1 MAQLKVKVVELQ
13 GSGKAQEPV
22 GKADVNAFLA
32 ANPKAKIALTGNASP
47 LTRDHGKRASIFGVM
62 SQWEGPAIEFARDA
76 QVVKTWGGGREDLV
90 IALNGTRKNGFAP
103 YIKLVG

>member
-1 MAQLKVKVVELQ
+1 MAQSKVKVVELQ
-13 GSGKAQEPV
+13 GSGSAKEPLA
-22 GKADVNAFLA
+22 KKDVDAFLT

-62 SQWEGPAIEFARDA
+62 AAWESTAIEFARDT
-76 QVVKTWGGGREDLV
+76 QVVKKWGGGKEDLV

>member
-13 GSGKAQEPV
+13 GSGNAQEPV

-62 SQWEGPAIEFARDA
+62 SQWEGPAIEFARDT

>member
-1 MAQLKVKVVELQ
+1 MAQLKVKGVELQ
-13 GSGKAQEPV
+13 GSGNAQEPV

>member
-13 GSGKAQEPV
+13 GSGNAQEPV

-90 IALNGTRKNGFAP
+90 IALNGTRKNGFAQ

>member
-13 GSGKAQEPV
+13 GSGNAQEPV

-32 ANPKAKIALTGNASP
+32 ANPKAKIALTGKASP

>member
-1 MAQLKVKVVELQ
+1 MAQSKVKVVELQ
-13 GSGKAQEPV
+13 GSGSAKEPL
-22 GKADVNAFLA
+22 GKRDVDAFLA

-47 LTRDHGKRASIFGVM
+47 LTRDYGKRASIFGVM
-62 SQWEGPAIEFARDA
+62 STWEGPAVEFARDA
-76 QVVKTWGGGREDLV
+76 QVVKTWGGGKEDLV

>member
-1 MAQLKVKVVELQ
+1 MAQSKVKVVELQ
-13 GSGKAQEPV
+13 GSGSAKEPL
-22 GKADVNAFLA
+22 GKKDVDAFLA

-47 LTRDHGKRASIFGVM
+47 LTRDYGKRASIFGVM
-62 SQWEGPAIEFARDA
+62 AAWEGPVVVFTRDA
-76 QVVKTWGGGREDLV
+76 QVVKTWGGGKEDLV

>member
-13 GSGKAQEPV
+13 GSGNAQEPV

-76 QVVKTWGGGREDLV
+76 QVVKTWGGGKEDLV